1 MQNDLRINKKG
12 GVFMASEKN
21 VTTVRDEDKN
31 FIRAIMSLT
40 PGKRNLIQGIIIGLD
55 LQEKK
60 ASTADK

>member
-1 MQNDLRINKKG
+1 
-12 GVFMASEKN
+12 MASEKN
-21 VTTVRDEDKN
+21 FTTVRDEDKN

-55 LQEKK
+55 LQEKQ